1 MQVFDEV
8 NKEWIDK
15 GDSVK
20 IIVEYKNNQIIFG
33 YTNYKNILVKMFIK
47 IRDDIRVFLTSLDIF
62 KDKLLF
68 SKRRGMYFLPFNMTS
83 DEVIQHQ
90 LIKGFGEFPYF
101 IGQRYE
107 AVENFKLFNGK
118 QIIKDKS
125 VHYKLSDYLN
135 YTFGLEFEASLGY
148 IPEDICFRDGLIPLR
163 DGSITAP
170 EYSTII
176 LKGNDGIS
184 LLKQQIDTLKEY
196 TDFNK
201 ECSLHIHFGN
211 YPLVPDKIFKL
222 YKVCKLLE
230 YQLYKILPE
239 LTFFS
244 NKYKSNGKNYCK
256 ELEFY
261 NNFDEMYQ
269 SLVGRNF
276 FGSFAQAHPNDI
288 ERKRKWNVQTRYFW
302 CNFINALCYNVNKT
316 IEFRFLRPTYNFK
329 KILLWIYIFNGIL
342 EFSKRYYSDQE
353 HISLEMIMH
362 TCYPPKLA
370 KELCFGIQAIHSLSI
385 NQTNNGDQIG
395 SNVWMEDNM
404 FNNLN
409 IL

>member
-15 GDSVK
+15 VDSVK
-20 IIVEYKNNQIIFG
+20 IVVKYKNNQIIFG
-33 YTNYKNILVKMFIK
+33 YTNYKNILVKIFIK
-47 IRDDIRVFLTSLDIF
+47 INDSIRVFLTSLDIF
-62 KDKLLF
+62 KGNLLF
-68 SKRRGMYFLPFNMTS
+68 SKARGMYFLPFNMTPT
-83 DEVIQHQ
+83 EIIQEQ
-90 LIKGFGEFPYF
+90 LIKGFGDFPYF

-196 TDFNK
+196 TNFNK
-201 ECSLHIHFGN
+201 ECSLHIHFGG
-211 YPLVPDKIFKL
+211 YPLIPDKIFKL

-230 YQLYKILPE
+230 PQLYKILPE

-244 NKYKSNGKNYCK
+244 SRYKSNGKNYCK
-256 ELEFY
+256 ELEIY

-342 EFSKRYYSDQE
+342 EFSKRYYSDQR
-353 HISLEMIMH
+353 HMSLEIIIH
-362 TCYPPKLA
+362 TCYPPELA
-370 KELCFGIQAIHSLSI
+370 EELCFGINAIHALSI

-395 SNVWMEDNM
+395 SNVWMEDDM

-409 IL
+409 I